1 MAKQNEFE
9 YFDSV
14 NKFASE
20 NQSNKT
26 KQQTAVGWLMD
37 RIKNQHLYGFTPL
50 HELEEQA
57 KAMEKEQI
65 VNADLN
71 ATKRTAKGFNADV
84 SVTRV
89 NELAEKYY
97 NETYSNGQKN

>member
-1 MAKQNEFE
+1 MA
-9 YFDSV
+9 
-14 NKFASE
+14 
-20 NQSNKT
+20 
-26 KQQTAVGWLMD
+26 QQTAVEWLQKEWQKKD
-37 RIKNQHLYGFTPL
+37 IDISIR
-50 HELEEQA
+50 ELWQQA

-97 NETYSNGQKN
+97 NETYNK